1 VPEKL
6 ETAMSKF
13 PQAGKAKTF
22 TPAWMKTARAWY
34 GSAFEPKKKGDLAE
48 SMSDWSEMDPA
59 ERGFV
64 LAHLQYLGLQAELGT
79 QRMLRELRAL
89 FEEVGDEVL
98 EALEG
103 VADAVEPEDEGEADA
118 DADGAEVVTDD
129 GAEPEPEERRLEL
142 VEDTPIL
149 DYEPEPRVMPVEAVA
164 PEMLRG
170 DEEENVIDLPGPAA
184 DDLAGEPPE
193 GA

>member
-1 VPEKL
+1 
-6 ETAMSKF
+6 MSKF
-13 PQAGKAKTF
+13 PQARQAKTF
-22 TPAWMKTARAWY
+22 TPAWMRSARAWY

-64 LAHLQYLGLQAELGT
+64 LAHLQYLGLQAQLGT
-79 QRMLRELRAL
+79 QKMLRELRAL
-89 FEEVGDEVL
+89 FEEVGDEVI

-103 VADAVEPEDEGEADA
+103 VADAVEPEEEVEAEPDIEA
-118 DADGAEVVTDD
+118 NAVNEVVDDDD
-129 GAEPEPEERRLEL
+129 GGREPEERRLEL
-142 VEDTPIL
+142 VEDTPIPG
-149 DYEPEPRVMPVEAVA
+149 YEPEPRVMPVEAVA

-170 DEEENVIDLPGPAA
+170 ADDEYVIDLPGLVE
-184 DDLAGEPPE
+184 DDPDDEPPE